1 MNNTITYAD
10 KLTEE
15 LDKLFVQSTVTG
27 FLTDTALRAKFVGA
41 HTVLIPDM
49 ELSGLGD
56 YDREGGFAEGSVT
69 VSHTPFT
76 LTQDRGRSFM
86 LDAQDEDEAGAANLA
101 GQVLGEF
108 VRTKVVPEVDAYC
121 LSRLAT
127 LAVENGQTE
136 TLAEGETLTENVLA
150 LLRRLIGRVRETVG
164 YDEPL
169 VAFCDPA
176 VYDALTATPEIA
188 RYLRQDDFTKGDL
201 HLQVNHIDNVAILPV
216 PSERMKTAYDF
227 RDGITDGE
235 TDGGFAAAAGAQSI
249 GLLVMPKRGAS
260 LIRKTEKLRTFTP
273 DQNQKADAYKFD
285 YRLYYDLL
293 VRKSQQPVIFAYTHP
308 AE

>member
-1 MNNTITYAD
+1 MSNSITYAS

-15 LDKLFVQSTVTG
+15 LDKLFVQSAVTG
-27 FLTDTALRAKFVGA
+27 FLTDNALRAKFVGA

-49 ELSGLGD
+49 ELSGLGN
-56 YDREGGFAEGSVT
+56 YDRDGGFADGSVT
-69 VSHTPFT
+69 VSNTSFT
-76 LTQDRGRSFM
+76 LTQDRGCSFM

-121 LSRLAT
+121 LSKLAAVATEKGQTVT
-127 LAVENGQTE
+127 LAAEESIENH
-136 TLAEGETLTENVLA
+136 VFA
-150 LLRRLIGRVRETVG
+150 LLQNLISRVRQTVG

-169 VAFCDPA
+169 VAFCDPT
-176 VYDALTATPEIA
+176 VYDALMATPEIS
-188 RYLRQDDFTKGDL
+188 RYLRIDEFSKGGISL
-201 HLQVNHIDNVAILPV
+201 RVNHIDNVAILPV
-216 PSERMKTAYDF
+216 PAARMKTAYDF
-227 RDGITDGE
+227 NDGTSEGE
-235 TDGGFAAAAGAQSI
+235 TDGGFTVADGAANI
-249 GLLVMPKRGAS
+249 GVLVMPKKGAS

-293 VRKSQQPVIFAYTHP
+293 VKKSQQPVIFAYTYT
-308 AE
+308 A

>member
-1 MNNTITYAD
+1 MANSITYAS
-10 KLTEE
+10 KMTEE
-15 LDKLFVQSTVTG
+15 LDKLFVQSAVTG
-27 FLTDTALRAKFVGA
+27 FLTDNALRAKFVGA

-56 YDREGGFAEGSVT
+56 YDRTAGFAEGSVN
-69 VSHTPFT
+69 VSNTAFE

-121 LSRLAT
+121 LSKLAGI
-127 LAVENGQTE
+127 AAEGGQTAA
-136 TLAEGETLTENVLA
+136 LVDGEVLENSVLA
-150 LLRRLIGRVRETVG
+150 LLRRMISAVRDRVG

-169 VAFCDPA
+169 VAFVDQT
-176 VYDALTATPEIA
+176 VYDALMATPEIA
-188 RYLRQDDFTKGDL
+188 RYVRMDEFKKGEL
-201 HLQVNHIDNVAILPV
+201 NTQVQCIDNVAILPV
-216 PSERMKTAYDF
+216 PSSRMKTAYTF
-227 RDGITDGE
+227 KNGTTE
-235 TDGGFAAAAGAQSI
+235 PDGGFAAAADASAIGA
-249 GLLVMPKRGAS
+249 LVMPKKGAS
-260 LIRKTEKLRTFTP
+260 LIRKTEKLRTFSP

-293 VRKSQQPVIFAYTHP
+293 VKNSRKGSIFAYTY
-308 AE
+308 

>member
-1 MNNTITYAD
+1 MSNSITYAS

-15 LDKLFVQSTVTG
+15 LDKLFVQSAVTG
-27 FLTDTALRAKFVGA
+27 FLTDNALRAKFVGA

-49 ELSGLGD
+49 ELSGLGN
-56 YDREGGFAEGSVT
+56 YDRDGGFADGSVT
-69 VSHTPFT
+69 VSNTSFT

-121 LSRLAT
+121 LSKLA
-127 LAVENGQTE
+127 AVATEKGQTVA
-136 TLAEGETLTENVLA
+136 LAAEESIENHVFA
-150 LLRRLIGRVRETVG
+150 LLQNLISRVRQTVG

-169 VAFCDPA
+169 VAFCDPT
-176 VYDALTATPEIA
+176 VYDALMATPEIS
-188 RYLRQDDFTKGDL
+188 RYLRIDEFSKGGISL
-201 HLQVNHIDNVAILPV
+201 RVNHIDNVAILPV
-216 PSERMKTAYDF
+216 PAARMKTAYAF
-227 RDGITDGE
+227 NDGTSEGE
-235 TDGGFAAAAGAQSI
+235 TDGGFTVADGAANI
-249 GLLVMPKRGAS
+249 GVLVMPKKGAS

-293 VRKSQQPVIFAYTHP
+293 VKKSQQPVIFAYTYT
-308 AE
+308 A

>member
-1 MNNTITYAD
+1 MSNTITYAS

-15 LDKLFVQSTVTG
+15 LDKLFVQSAVTG
-27 FLTDTALRAKFVGA
+27 FLTDNALRAKFVGA

-56 YDREGGFAEGSVT
+56 YDRDGGFADGSVT
-69 VSHTPFT
+69 VSNTSFT

-121 LSRLAT
+121 LAKLA
-127 LAVENGQTE
+127 AVATEQGQTVS
-136 TLAEGETLTENVLA
+136 LGEGEALSDNVFA
-150 LLRRLIGRVRETVG
+150 LLQKMISRVRQTVG

-169 VAFCDPA
+169 VAFCDPT
-176 VYDALTATPEIA
+176 VYDALLSTPEIN
-188 RYLRQDDFTKGDL
+188 RTLRMDEFSKGGINL
-201 HLQVNHIDNVAILPV
+201 RVNHIDNVAILPV
-216 PSERMKTAYDF
+216 PSARMKTAF
-227 RDGITDGE
+227 AFADGVSEGE
-235 TDGGFAAAAGAQSI
+235 QDGGFAAAADAESI
-249 GLLVMPKRGAS
+249 GILVMPKRGAS

-293 VRKSQQPVIFAYTHP
+293 VKKSQQNVIVAYTYS
-308 AE
+308 A

>member
-1 MNNTITYAD
+1 MSNTITYAS

-15 LDKLFVQSTVTG
+15 LDKLFVQSAVTG
-27 FLTDTALRAKFVGA
+27 FLTDNALRAKFVGA

-49 ELSGLGD
+49 ELSGLGN
-56 YDREGGFAEGSVT
+56 YDREGGFADGSVT
-69 VSHTPFT
+69 VSNTSFT

-121 LSRLAT
+121 LSKLA
-127 LAVENGQTE
+127 AVAAENGQTVA
-136 TLAEGETLTENVLA
+136 LGDGEAIEDNVFA
-150 LLRRLIGRVRETVG
+150 LLQKMISRVRQTVG

-169 VAFCDPA
+169 VAFCDPT
-176 VYDALTATPEIA
+176 VYDALMTTPEIS
-188 RYLRQDDFTKGDL
+188 RYLRMDEFSKGGISL
-201 HLQVNHIDNVAILPV
+201 RVNHIDNVAILPV
-216 PSERMKTAYDF
+216 PAARMKTGYEF
-227 RDGITDGE
+227 NDGTSEGE
-235 TDGGFAAAAGAQSI
+235 TDGGFTAAAGAESI
-249 GLLVMPKRGAS
+249 GVLVMPKRGAS

-293 VRKSQQPVIFAYTHP
+293 VKKSQQPVIFAYTYS
-308 AE
+308 A

>member
-1 MNNTITYAD
+1 MSNSITYAS

-15 LDKLFVQSTVTG
+15 LDKLFVQSAVTG
-27 FLTDTALRAKFVGA
+27 FLTDNALRAKFVGA

-49 ELSGLGD
+49 ELSGLGN
-56 YDREGGFAEGSVT
+56 YDREGGFADGSVT
-69 VSHTPFT
+69 VSNTSFT

-121 LSRLAT
+121 LSKLA
-127 LAVENGQTE
+127 AVAAENGE
-136 TLAEGETLTENVLA
+136 AIEDNVFA
-150 LLRRLIGRVRETVG
+150 LLQKMISRVRQTVG

-169 VAFCDPA
+169 VAFCDPT
-176 VYDALTATPEIA
+176 VYDALMATPEIG
-188 RYLRQDDFTKGDL
+188 RYLRIDEFSKGGINL
-201 HLQVNHIDNVAILPV
+201 RVNHIDNVAILPV
-216 PSERMKTAYDF
+216 PSARMKTAF
-227 RDGITDGE
+227 AFNDGTSEGE
-235 TDGGFAAAAGAQSI
+235 TDGGFAAAEGAESI
-249 GLLVMPKRGAS
+249 GVLVMPKKGAS

-293 VRKSQQPVIFAYTHP
+293 VKKSQQPVIFAYTYS
-308 AE
+308 A